1 MFDSQKLSFENFVMG
16 YKHGVYIFTSDSCR
30 VCQDYKRD
38 IEWINNCF
46 LYFVDVN
53 TEEEKSILAKIIDRT
68 ALPATVAYLDNEI
81 KFIRMGEVFEADWIE
96 FDQFLKQFPDKPL
109 PRDEIQRR
117 IDKQKN
123 RCLLTYYIFP
133 QDISEE
139 KRTELMN
146 KSHEYNELPIDIDRL
161 CIGVDNKERERM
173 LEGSYHFAKL
183 VLWKDPNANISNYS
197 SFANDILIGYTNAN
211 QEIKFLQRNME

>member
-161 CIGVDNKERERM
+161 CVCVDKKERERM

-183 VLWKDPNANISNYS
+183 ILWKDPNANVANYS
-197 SFANDILIGYTNAN
+197 PFANDILIGYTNAN
-211 QEIKFLQRNME
+211 QEIKFIQRDIE

>member
-1 MFDSQKLSFENFVMG
+1 M
-16 YKHGVYIFTSDSCR
+16 YIFTSDSCR

-46 LYFVDVN
+46 LYFVEVN

-109 PRDEIQRR
+109 PKDEIQRR
-117 IDKQKN
+117 IEKQKN

-133 QDISEE
+133 QDISED
-139 KRTELMN
+139 KRTELIN
-146 KSHEYNELPIDIDRL
+146 KAHEYNELPIYIDRL
-161 CIGVDNKERERM
+161 CVGVDKKERERM

-183 VLWKDPNANISNYS
+183 ILWKDPQASVANYS
-197 SFANDILIGYTNAN
+197 PFANDILIGYTNVN
-211 QEIKFLQRNME
+211 QEIKFIQRDIE

>member
-1 MFDSQKLSFENFVMG
+1 MG

-81 KFIRMGEVFEADWIE
+81 KFIRMGEVFEADWLE

-109 PRDEIQRR
+109 PKDEIQRR
-117 IDKQKN
+117 IEKQKN

-161 CIGVDNKERERM
+161 CVGVDNKERERM

-183 VLWKDPNANISNYS
+183 VLWKDPNVNISNYS

>member
-46 LYFVDVN
+46 LYFVEVN

-109 PRDEIQRR
+109 PKDEIQRR

-139 KRTELMN
+139 NIK
-146 KSHEYNELPIDIDRL
+146 
-161 CIGVDNKERERM
+161 V
-173 LEGSYHFAKL
+173 AKASL
-183 VLWKDPNANISNYS
+183 
-197 SFANDILIGYTNAN
+197 
-211 QEIKFLQRNME
+211 

>member
-46 LYFVDVN
+46 LYFVEVN

-109 PRDEIQRR
+109 PKDEIQRR
-117 IDKQKN
+117 IEKQKN

-139 KRTELMN
+139 KRTELIN
-146 KSHEYNELPIDIDRL
+146 KAHEYNELPIDIDRS
-161 CIGVDNKERERM
+161 CVGVDKKERERM
-173 LEGSYHFAKL
+173 LEGSYHFAKMI
-183 VLWKDPNANISNYS
+183 LWKDPQASVANYS
-197 SFANDILIGYTNAN
+197 PFANDILIGYTNVN
-211 QEIKFLQRNME
+211 QEIKFIQRDIE

>member
-46 LYFVDVN
+46 LYFVEVN

-109 PRDEIQRR
+109 PKDEIQRR
-117 IDKQKN
+117 IEKQKN

-133 QDISEE
+133 KDISEE
-139 KRTELMN
+139 KRTELIN
-146 KSHEYNELPIDIDRL
+146 KAHEYNELPIDIDRL
-161 CIGVDNKERERM
+161 CVGVDKKERERM

-183 VLWKDPNANISNYS
+183 ILWKDPQASVANYS
-197 SFANDILIGYTNAN
+197 PFANDILIGYTNVN
-211 QEIKFLQRNME
+211 QEIKFIQRDIV

>member
-1 MFDSQKLSFENFVMG
+1 MG

-109 PRDEIQRR
+109 PKDEIQRR

-161 CIGVDNKERERM
+161 CVGVDKKERERM

-183 VLWKDPNANISNYS
+183 ILWKDPNASVANYS
-197 SFANDILIGYTNAN
+197 PFANDILIGYTNVN
-211 QEIKFLQRNME
+211 QEIKFIQRDIE

>member
-1 MFDSQKLSFENFVMG
+1 MG

>member
-109 PRDEIQRR
+109 PKDEIQRR

-161 CIGVDNKERERM
+161 CVGVDKKERERM

>member
-109 PRDEIQRR
+109 PREEIQRR

-161 CIGVDNKERERM
+161 CIGVDKKERERM

-183 VLWKDPNANISNYS
+183 ILWKDPNANVANYS
-197 SFANDILIGYTNAN
+197 PFANDILIGYTNVN
-211 QEIKFLQRNME
+211 QEIKFIQRDIE

>member
-1 MFDSQKLSFENFVMG
+1 M
-16 YKHGVYIFTSDSCR
+16 
-30 VCQDYKRD
+30 
-38 IEWINNCF
+38 
-46 LYFVDVN
+46 YFVEVN

-109 PRDEIQRR
+109 PKDEIQRR
-117 IDKQKN
+117 IEKQKN

-133 QDISEE
+133 QDISED
-139 KRTELMN
+139 KRNELMN
-146 KSHEYNELPIDIDRL
+146 KANTYNELPIDVDRF
-161 CIGVDNKERERM
+161 CVGVNNKERERM

-183 VLWKDPNANISNYS
+183 ILWKDPNAKVSNYS
-197 SFANDILIGYTNAN
+197 PFANDIILGYTNAN
-211 QEIKFLQRNME
+211 QSIKFIQRDVI

>member
-1 MFDSQKLSFENFVMG
+1 MG

-161 CIGVDNKERERM
+161 CIGVDNKEKERM

>member
-161 CIGVDNKERERM
+161 CIGVDNKEKERM

>member
-109 PRDEIQRR
+109 PKDEIQRR